1 MKLKNKEIILSKVNE
16 HIGQYLSMGQEKNY
30 VVFLINSKYFPMSVM
45 KSFFKD
51 YFDKNIDKEDTKKK
65 LIVKIEEILT
75 TIRQK
80 AGSGDSILILDT
92 KKMEVNLQK
101 D

>member
-45 KSFFKD
+45 KSFF
-51 YFDKNIDKEDTKKK
+51 
-65 LIVKIEEILT
+65 
-75 TIRQK
+75 
-80 AGSGDSILILDT
+80 
-92 KKMEVNLQK
+92 
-101 D
+101 